1 MSVECMSHVLLHPD
15 LSAEVKVDLLNSDLV
30 PCPSCDPDPSIKSDN
45 TTLTSD
51 RWRRGIQVC
60 ICIMVLGKRRNDD
73 LFFTLSFI

>member
-15 LSAEVKVDLLNSDLV
+15 LPAEVKVDLLNSDLV
-30 PCPSCDPDPSIKSDN
+30 PCPSCDPDPSIKSGN

-51 RWRRGIQVC
+51 RWRRGIQVQ
-60 ICIMVLGKRRNDD
+60 RRNDD